1 MRHFY
6 KLIGLSIYEA
16 FLYMISY
23 PADNRKH
30 IFPRSNQRASVIR
43 MFTAAVLV
51 FFLVFGTIAQPVQA
65 AISLEEPAP
74 SDKNRLTA
82 YIASTLVSRHG
93 LCVLLESSDSS
104 GNKKYGM
111 VDTGNANS
119 SAARAFLKK
128 HNVKT
133 LEFLILTHMHKDHD
147 GNAAWIINNY
157 NVKKLYVKQ
166 FDSTWSDG
174 DQATYEK
181 VLRAAV
187 LSPNVK
193 QIVGVGYSLSIS
205 KSASPK
211 ASSGFVSFLK
221 SHSKDKWKFKGLFS
235 SSNTAL
241 YLGQASLRLFNW
253 EIWAENGTSQWVPG
267 KTTRCKAQ
275 KYSGNRSDNH
285 FSMGVRVTQGSHKL
299 WIGGDMTNLRLSKMR
314 HAPYSGDED
323 RLARK
328 IGKVDVSILNHHG
341 RGGSNATSFLKVLS
355 PKYVVYTSTRSE
367 ILSNGATLAATT
379 WNYIRF
385 NLRIPEDRI
394 IWAYDYWGTH
404 RTDAS
409 ITLSS
414 KGKTTTKTTEDNSSA
429 TKGLVVSLLP
439 GKTYS
444 NYDLTGDG
452 KADLVTVTAAK
463 AGSTYKGLTINV
475 NKKAAWSTKAS
486 FKDTNP
492 VSLVRLPGRQPYVC
506 IAILSPTGT
515 GASGKALGLYQYGKK
530 DAAGKQYGLI
540 QIYNCLK
547 TMPVNKYSY
556 RVSPSISCSA
566 KRITLVT
573 SGSDTL
579 SSSAFVTF
587 ALEQDRAG
595 LKNVS
600 KVFPYTTVKGKT
612 GTITLKAATNLFA
625 SLDAETNSSTLPKG
639 SKVTVN
645 GVCRNKNG
653 ATRYRIVDSN
663 QRVWWINAPAAAN

>member
-1 MRHFY
+1 
-6 KLIGLSIYEA
+6 
-16 FLYMISY
+16 MIIY
-23 PADNRKH
+23 PADTSKS
-30 IFPRSNQRASVIR
+30 ISPRRNQRASVIR
-43 MFTAAVLV
+43 MFTAAVLI
-51 FFLVFGTIAQPVQA
+51 FFLVFGTVTQPVQA
-65 AISLEEPAP
+65 SISIEEPSP
-74 SDKNRLTA
+74 SDKNRITA
-82 YIASTLVSRHG
+82 YIASALVSRHG

-111 VDTGNANS
+111 IDTGNANS
-119 SAARAFLKK
+119 SAARSFLQK

-133 LEFLILTHMHKDHD
+133 LEFLVLTHMHKDHD
-147 GNAAWIINNY
+147 GNAAWIINNC

-166 FDSTWSDG
+166 FDSNWSDG
-174 DQATYEK
+174 NQATYEK

-193 QIVGVGYSLSIS
+193 QIVGVSYALSIS

-221 SHSKDKWKFKGLFS
+221 SHEKDKWKFKGLFS

-275 KYSGNRSDNH
+275 KYSGSKSDNH

-299 WIGGDMTNLRLSKMR
+299 WIGGDMNNLRLCKMR

-323 RLARK
+323 RLARQ

-355 PKYVVYTSTRSE
+355 PKYVVYTSTRVE
-367 ILSNGATLAATT
+367 ILSSGATLAATT

-385 NLRIPEDRI
+385 NLRIPEDHI

-404 RTDAS
+404 RADAS

-414 KGKTTTKTTEDNSSA
+414 KSGSSTKTSADSSSA
-429 TKGLVVSLLP
+429 KKALVLSLLP

-452 KADLVTVTAAK
+452 KADLVTVSAAK
-463 AGSTYKGLTINV
+463 TGSTYKGLTINI

-492 VSLVRLPGRQPYVC
+492 VSLVRLPGKQPYVC

-515 GASGKALGLYQYGKK
+515 GASGRTLGLYQYGKK
-530 DAAGKQYGLI
+530 DASGSKYGLI
-540 QIYNCLK
+540 QSYNCLQA
-547 TMPVNKYSY
+547 MPVSRYSY
-556 RVSPSISCSA
+556 GVSPSISCSA

-579 SSSAFVTF
+579 SSRAFVTF
-587 ALEQDRAG
+587 ALEQDKTG
-595 LKNVS
+595 LKNVN

-612 GTITLKAATNLFA
+612 GTVTLKATASLYA
-625 SLDAETNSSTLPKG
+625 SLDAETRSSTLAKG
-639 SKVTVN
+639 KTVTVN
-645 GVCRNKNG
+645 GVCRNKKG
-653 ATRYRIVDSN
+653 ITRYRIVDSN
-663 QRVWWINAPAAAN
+663 KKVWWIDAPAAAN